1 MANGNTN
8 LMGTQFSAPSVD
20 PFGFPIS
27 QPEWQDPYG
36 TQAYNQEFNPIDPSA
51 FAPSNPDLIRLS
63 ARNVDPF
70 DPTQT
75 YPDATGSGNI
85 SMYQSPQEQRGRMSE
100 ASAMGII
107 GGLGGIAQGLIGR
120 GRRREEQ
127 RRAGREYREMRKQ
140 FEGLDTGNIYADVR
154 NQYTGMEN
162 TFEDLTVNQQQ
173 AEFQRQ
179 MFAEQ
184 QASTLQGLRGAAG
197 GSGIAALA
205 QAMAGQAQ
213 RATQI
218 ASASIGQQESR
229 NQALRAQEAS
239 RIQQM
244 ERMGEAQA
252 EQLRL
257 AGEEQARSLEWQK
270 TGTLLGMAQQRR
282 AAADQAK
289 AQADAALWGGV
300 GSLVGGITT
309 AFMGGSGGK

>member
-1 MANGNTN
+1 MHDGTLHAPNNQN
-8 LMGTQFSAPSVD
+8 LTYLDPSQVD
-20 PFGFPIS
+20 PFNPSITPGENQMLLSNIGGTPFESNFPS
-27 QPEWQDPYG
+27 LYG
-36 TQAYNQEFNPIDPSA
+36 TDQPGYTFQQ
-51 FAPSNPDLIRLS
+51 
-63 ARNVDPF
+63 
-70 DPTQT
+70 PTQ
-75 YPDATGSGNI
+75 
-85 SMYQSPQEQRGRMSE
+85 QQQPQQRGRMSE
-100 ASAMGII
+100 ASMMGIV

-127 RRAGREYREMRKQ
+127 RRAGREYREMRRQ

-309 AFMGGSGGK
+309 AFMGGGGSES

>member
-20 PFGFPIS
+20 VFGFPIS

-36 TQAYNQEFNPIDPSA
+36 IQAYNQEFNPIDPNA
-51 FAPSNPDLIRLS
+51 FAPENPNLTR
-63 ARNVDPF
+63 
-70 DPTQT
+70 
-75 YPDATGSGNI
+75 YPVVPLPNPN
-85 SMYQSPQEQRGRMSE
+85 QPNQPQQRGRMSE
-100 ASAMGII
+100 ASMMGIV

-127 RRAGREYREMRKQ
+127 RRAGREYREMRRQ

-213 RATQI
+213 RAKQI

>member
-100 ASAMGII
+100 ASIMGIV
-107 GGLGGIAQGLIGR
+107 GGIGGIAQGLIGR
-120 GRRREEQ
+120 RRRRKEQ
-127 RRAGREYREMRKQ
+127 RKAGQEYREMRKQ

-154 NQYTGMEN
+154 NQYAGMEN

-197 GSGIAALA
+197 GSGIGALA
-205 QAMAGQAQ
+205 QSLYNQGELSSQKAGAMV
-213 RATQI
+213 
-218 ASASIGQQESR
+218 GQQER
-229 NQALRAQEAS
+229 ANQMAAAQQAATIQSQQAQGKQWSINKQQEA
-239 RIQQM
+239 IT
-244 ERMGEAQA
+244 G
-252 EQLRL
+252 QLSS
-257 AGEEQARSLEWQK
+257 AR
-270 TGTLLGMAQQRR
+270 
-282 AAADQAK
+282 ADK
-289 AQADAALWGGV
+289 AVADAGANAARTAQMQGWGEIVGGV
-300 GSLVGGITT
+300 AGGVQ
-309 AFMGGSGGK
+309 AGQSNQQAGGTFWNANA

>member
-20 PFGFPIS
+20 LFGFPIP
-27 QPEWQDPYG
+27 QLEWQDPYG
-36 TQAYNQEFNPIDPSA
+36 AQAFDSPPSGA
-51 FAPSNPDLIRLS
+51 FAPENPDLIRLS

-75 YPDATGSGNI
+75 YPDTTGSGNI
-85 SMYQSPQEQRGRMSE
+85 SMYQSPREQRGRMSE

-127 RRAGREYREMRKQ
+127 RRAGREYREMRRQ

-162 TFEDLTVNQQQ
+162 PFEDLTINQQQ

-184 QASTLQGLRGAAG
+184 QASTLQAFRGAAG
-197 GSGIAALA
+197 ASGIAALA

-282 AAADQAK
+282 AAADQAQ

-300 GSLVGGITT
+300 GSLVGGIATS
-309 AFMGGSGGK
+309 FMGGGGSQS

>member
-20 PFGFPIS
+20 LFGFPIS
-27 QPEWQDPYG
+27 QPEWQDHYG
-36 TQAYNQEFNPIDPSA
+36 LQAYNQEFNPIDPNA
-51 FAPSNPDLIRLS
+51 FAPENPNLTR
-63 ARNVDPF
+63 
-70 DPTQT
+70 
-75 YPDATGSGNI
+75 YPVVPLPNPN
-85 SMYQSPQEQRGRMSE
+85 QPNQPQQRGRMSE
-100 ASAMGII
+100 ASMMGIV

-127 RRAGREYREMRKQ
+127 RRAGREYREMRRQ

-282 AAADQAK
+282 AAADQAQ

-300 GSLVGGITT
+300 GSLVGGIATS
-309 AFMGGSGGK
+309 FMGGGGSQS